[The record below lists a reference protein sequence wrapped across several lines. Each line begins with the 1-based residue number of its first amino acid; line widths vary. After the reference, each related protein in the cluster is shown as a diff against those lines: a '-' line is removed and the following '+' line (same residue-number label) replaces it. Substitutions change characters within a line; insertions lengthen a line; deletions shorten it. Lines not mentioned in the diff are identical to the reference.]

1 MNILEFLNAVSADD
15 PFVQEL
21 ARKLDKVADGFM
33 QIPVLNAKLDS
44 VAEQLKSNGKIIES
58 IPVLLERYTTLMQTA
73 DNTSK
78 ILREHESKLSQL
90 LLFDSELKTVRKAV
104 YSIIGM
110 LVVLSLAALK
120 HILSI
125 P

>member
-1 MNILEFLNAVSADD
+1 MNVVEFLNAVSSDD

-21 ARKLDKVADGFM
+21 ARKLDKVADGFI
-33 QIPVLNAKLDS
+33 QIPVLNAKLDA
-44 VAEQLKSNGKIIES
+44 VAEQLKSNGEIIAS
-58 IPVLLERYTTLMQTA
+58 IPVLLERYTNLMQTA
-73 DNTSK
+73 DCTSR
-78 ILREHESKLSQL
+78 ILREHEAKFSQF
-90 LLFDSELKTVRKAV
+90 LLFDSELKTMRKAV

-110 LVVLSLAALK
+110 LVILSLAALK